1 MQQWLSA
8 CRNRLIIYHEAVCTH
23 ISTSSCCLW
32 SYQHH
37 TYSPLHLELK
47 LQNLQIV
54 DLTTKAKFFHPFMQA
69 LCMFIGEALVGL
81 VILVQL
87 LRKPSNQQAQPYQLK
102 KKPAPAYTVIFPAV
116 MDILS
121 TLFSYTALNMV
132 DSSVWQISR
141 GGNII
146 TTALLSSC
154 FLKRVFHRGA
164 ILGCLMAF
172 LGITSVQLVAV
183 LYANSGSG
191 GQSASNQ
198 IIGILLLVASIVF
211 NSLTL
216 IA

>member
-1 MQQWLSA
+1 
-8 CRNRLIIYHEAVCTH
+8 
-23 ISTSSCCLW
+23 
-32 SYQHH
+32 
-37 TYSPLHLELK
+37 
-47 LQNLQIV
+47 
-54 DLTTKAKFFHPFMQA
+54 
-69 LCMFIGEALVGL
+69 
-81 VILVQL
+81 
-87 LRKPSNQQAQPYQLK
+87 
-102 KKPAPAYTVIFPAV
+102 